1 MENPMS
7 FPRTNRATLAAS
19 FSGLREEEIGKKHN
33 MLLESL
39 KTLILAGNQALLA
52 TGGLQV
58 YSESVRQVRHGSLTF
73 PAIGMV
79 KITRGALQKIHIGGD
94 SDLCSLLVNM
104 EKPGTIDNG
113 IDVLLQVFLEKLLEG
128 MDNRNPQGQVGLL
141 DIGPI
146 TLYTRGVRSFGF
158 RLETDMGQLFLLA
171 EIPSRLEYE
180 QARGSEFL
188 STMVSTYLPRDWTSR
203 ELIDSPNMIENF
215 LVFLRKA
222 EGDVE
227 LEFPI
232 GDGEFS
238 INSGLLLETCRVN
251 GQRAL
256 KMSVD
261 LSNPEDPSPQPGDKV
276 VGRFGV
282 QDRAIRFELP
292 YLGKSS
298 YAVSGEASL
307 DCVLFGLP
315 EELIIDQRRR
325 AFRIAVASRIPVEI
339 EDLGQRSDPF
349 SPMFGM
355 EAQPLITGHLVD
367 MSFSGARIISENDAI
382 TPELVEGSR
391 VMCRLFL
398 PDRPHGH
405 EIQGVIRR
413 STATMV
419 GRDEIRGDL
428 GIEFLITPE
437 MDRTSLEV
445 IRQFVLTEQ
454 RTWLARRIHVP
465 GGK

>member
-1 MENPMS
+1 
-7 FPRTNRATLAAS
+7 
-19 FSGLREEEIGKKHN
+19 

-39 KTLILAGNQALLA
+39 KTLILAGNQALMA

-79 KITRGALQKIHIGGD
+79 KITRGALQKIHVGGD
-94 SDLCSLLVNM
+94 SDLCTLLASM
-104 EKPGTIDNG
+104 EKPGSIETG
-113 IDVLLQVFLEKLLEG
+113 IDVLLESFLRNLLAG
-128 MDNRNPQGQVGLL
+128 MNNRNPQGQVAAL

-180 QARGSEFL
+180 QARSSDFL
-188 STMVSTYLPRDWTSR
+188 ESMVSTYLPRDWMNRERIDSTS
-203 ELIDSPNMIENF
+203 LIDSF

-238 INSGLLLETCRVN
+238 INSGFLLETCRVN
-251 GQRAL
+251 GRRAL

-261 LSNPEDPSPQPGDKV
+261 LSNPEDPSPQPGDTV
-276 VGRFGV
+276 VARVGL
-282 QDRAIRFELP
+282 QDRSIRFEVP

-307 DCVLFGLP
+307 DCVLFGIP
-315 EELIIDQRRR
+315 EELLIDQRRR
-325 AFRIAVASRIPVEI
+325 AFRININSRIPVEI
-339 EDLGQRSDPF
+339 EDLDQRNDPF
-349 SPMFGM
+349 SPSFGM
-355 EAQPLITGHLVD
+355 DSEPLIKGYLVD
-367 MSFSGARIISENDAI
+367 VSFSGARIVGEDDTTAAA
-382 TPELVEGSR
+382 LVEGSR

-398 PDRPHGH
+398 PDRPYGH

-419 GRDEIRGDL
+419 GRDDIRGDV
-428 GIEFLITPE
+428 GIEFLVTPE
-437 MDRTSLEV
+437 MDRASIEV

-454 RTWLARRIHVP
+454 RSWLARRINVAAT
-465 GGK
+465 K